1 MKTQDTGLRA
11 TPGRAPRVSPAAED
25 LPEEAVVIDGHRE
38 AEERERS
45 GDNEEDKGE
54 RSGPGSEAQGWAS
67 RQPPRPSMCCVRP
80 TAGVYRCRVHGH
92 TRVRTQ
98 AGTHVRCIH
107 SATWVL
113 AERRL
118 HRLQSRDVGVKNKT
132 KTTAI

>member
-38 AEERERS
+38 AEEGERS

-67 RQPPRPSMCCVRP
+67 RQPPQPSKC
-80 TAGVYRCRVHGH
+80 GVFDPQLECIGAVSVD
-92 TRVRTQ
+92 TRVCAHRQ
-98 AGTHVRCIH
+98 AHTYD
-107 SATWVL
+107 AYT
-113 AERRL
+113 ARL
-118 HRLQSRDVGVKNKT
+118 GY
-132 KTTAI
+132 